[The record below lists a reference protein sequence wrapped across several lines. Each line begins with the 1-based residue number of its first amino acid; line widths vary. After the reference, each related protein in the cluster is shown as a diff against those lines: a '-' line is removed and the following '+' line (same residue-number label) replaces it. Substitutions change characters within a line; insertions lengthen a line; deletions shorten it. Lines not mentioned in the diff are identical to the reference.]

1 MEASKEE
8 PVAKR
13 LRSKIVDMEAYK
25 EEPLAKR
32 LRSRIIN
39 METSKEAPVERFKS
53 KSVNMKPK
61 EVPMAR
67 RHASLVASLL
77 QSAGY
82 RNKDKCQQEILQAL
96 HHYLGLI
103 PKLDKFTFNDGHCKD
118 LICLI
123 GTIPILYR

>member
-13 LRSKIVDMEAYK
+13 LRSKIVDMEAYI

-39 METSKEAPVERFKS
+39 METSKEAPLKKFKS
-53 KSVNMKPK
+53 K
-61 EVPMAR
+61 EVPVAR

-82 RNKDKCQQEILQAL
+82 RNKDKCQQETLQAL

-103 PKLDKFTFNDGHCKD
+103 PKLDKFTFNDGHCKY

-123 GTIPILYR
+123 GTIPIFYR

>member
-13 LRSKIVDMEAYK
+13 LRSKIVDMDMEASK
-25 EEPLAKR
+25 DEPVAKR
-32 LRSRIIN
+32 LRSKIIN
-39 METSKEAPVERFKS
+39 METSKEAPLKKFKS
-53 KSVNMKPK
+53 K
-61 EVPMAR
+61 EVPVAR

-96 HHYLGLI
+96 HYYSGLR

-123 GTIPILYR
+123 GTIPLPYR